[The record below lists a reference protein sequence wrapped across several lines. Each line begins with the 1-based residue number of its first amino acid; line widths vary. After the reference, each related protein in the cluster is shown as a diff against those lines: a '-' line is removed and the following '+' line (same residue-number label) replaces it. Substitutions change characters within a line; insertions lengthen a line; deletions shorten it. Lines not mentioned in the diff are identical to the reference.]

1 MSTHHIKPKQRS
13 RLYCV
18 QALYQ
23 WQSVGGNVK
32 DLEFEFLNKR
42 EGKISKAF
50 FSDLFLGI
58 TSNTDEFN
66 EMIAK
71 YASRELQELGFVE
84 KSILY
89 LGIYELKE
97 NLETPFKVVIN
108 ECLNLAEDIAAEG
121 AYKLINTCLD
131 NIAKELRPFEKK

>member
-1 MSTHHIKPKQRS
+1 MHITAKQRS
-13 RLYCV
+13 RLYAV

-50 FSDLFLGI
+50 FSELFLGI
-58 TSNTDEFN
+58 TSSISELDTFI
-66 EMIAK
+66 MK
-71 YASRELQELGFVE
+71 YSSKELQELGFVE

-89 LGIYELKE
+89 LGTYELKDS
-97 NLETPFKVVIN
+97 LATPYKVVIN
-108 ECLNLAEDIAAEG
+108 ECLNLAESIAAEG

-131 NIAKELRPFEKK
+131 SIAKELRPFEKK

>member
-1 MSTHHIKPKQRS
+1 MANITAKQRS

-23 WQSVGGNVK
+23 WQSVGGEIK
-32 DLEFEFLNKR
+32 SLEFEFLNKK

-58 TSNTDEFN
+58 TSNINEFDDL
-66 EMIAK
+66 IKK
-71 YASRELQELGFVE
+71 YTTKDFGELGFVE

-97 NLETPFKVVIN
+97 NLETPFKIVIN

-121 AYKLINTCLD
+121 AYRLINSALD
-131 NIAKELRPFEKK
+131 KVAGELRPFEKK